1 MSHTSGT
8 TKSSPASWKLVLALA
23 IVYISWGTTY
33 FAIKE
38 GVKTLPPALFAGPR
52 LAVAGAVLL
61 GWLLLRGESLRLTWA
76 ELGRLSLSAAAMF
89 LGGNWLITVG
99 EKTVDSGVAS
109 VLVATTPLFMAVLE
123 LLCPWGERLT
133 WKGWVG
139 LLAGLV
145 GVVILLGPKL
155 EQPSSLIEDLGPAL
169 VLGSA
174 FCWALG
180 SLILRYGRQRT
191 SVFVAAGYQMLVGGL
206 GLTAL
211 GVALGEVQQLTP
223 DALTP
228 GAITAFFYLLVVGS
242 LLGFVAYAWLLA
254 NVSAAMAGT
263 YAYVN
268 PIVAIFVGWLLGGEE
283 ITGAILA
290 GMAVILLG
298 VALVRGG
305 GVQPARLAG
314 LKDQCPAEP
323 PSAGQKARASPARL
337 RQAPVEAGDSLHS

>member
-1 MSHTSGT
+1 MIATHGT
-8 TKSSPASWKLVLALA
+8 QKSEPALWKLALA
-23 IVYISWGTTY
+23 FAIVYLSWGTTY

-52 LAVAGAVLL
+52 LAIAGAILL
-61 GWLLLRGESLRLTWA
+61 GWLVLRGESLRLTWS

-89 LGGNWLITVG
+89 MGGNWLITLG

-109 VLVATTPLFMAVLE
+109 VLVATTPLFMAIME

-133 WKGWVG
+133 WKGWLG
-139 LLAGLV
+139 LLSGMV

-155 EQPSSLIEDLGPAL
+155 DHPTQLLEDLGPLL

-206 GLTAL
+206 GLTAI
-211 GVALGEVQQLTP
+211 GIALGEVQQLTRE
-223 DALTP
+223 ALTVE
-228 GAITAFFYLLVVGS
+228 AVTAFFYLLVVGS

-268 PIVAIFVGWLLGGEE
+268 PLVAIFVGWLLGGEE
-283 ITGAILA
+283 ITVWILT
-290 GMAVILLG
+290 GMAVILGG
-298 VALVRGG
+298 VALVRSG
-305 GVQPARLAG
+305 GVRPRPARPS
-314 LKDQCPAEP
+314 DAEA
-323 PSAGQKARASPARL
+323 SADEPGQSRLPQKTKRLLDAQIKTAAS
-337 RQAPVEAGDSLHS
+337 

>member
-1 MSHTSGT
+1 MQDTNGT
-8 TKSSPASWKLVLALA
+8 TKSGPALWKLVLAFA

-52 LAVAGAVLL
+52 LAIAGFIVLAVLAV
-61 GWLLLRGESLRLTWA
+61 RGERMRLSWR
-76 ELGRLSLSAAAMF
+76 ELGRLSVSAAAMF

-109 VLVATTPLFMAVLE
+109 VLVATTPLFMALME

-133 WKGWVG
+133 WKGWLG
-139 LLAGLV
+139 LLSGLAG
-145 GVVILLGPKL
+145 VIVLLGPKL
-155 EQPSSLIEDLGPAL
+155 DHPSALLEDLGPLL

-174 FCWALG
+174 VCWALG
-180 SLILRYGRQRT
+180 SLILRHGRSET

-206 GLTAL
+206 GLTVI
-211 GVALGEVQQLTP
+211 GIALGEVEQLTAE
-223 DALTP
+223 ALTP
-228 GAITAFFYLLVVGS
+228 AAVGAFVYLLVVGS

-268 PIVAIFVGWLLGGEE
+268 PIVAILVGWLLGGEE
-283 ITGAILA
+283 ITVAILA

-298 VALVRGG
+298 VALVRSG
-305 GVQPARLAG
+305 GVEPHKPSPLPQATPAHENVTPRNL
-314 LKDQCPAEP
+314 P
-323 PSAGQKARASPARL
+323 PSQRFLSKSR
-337 RQAPVEAGDSLHS
+337 V

>member
-1 MSHTSGT
+1 MIATCGT
-8 TKSSPASWKLVLALA
+8 PKSEPALWKLVLAFA

-52 LAVAGAVLL
+52 LAIAGAILL
-61 GWLLLRGESLRLTWA
+61 GWLVLRGESLRLTWS
-76 ELGRLSLSAAAMF
+76 EVGRLSLSAAAMF
-89 LGGNWLITVG
+89 MGGNWLITLG

-109 VLVATTPLFMAVLE
+109 VLVATTPLFMALLE
-123 LLCPWGERLT
+123 RLCPWGERLT
-133 WKGWVG
+133 GKGWIG
-139 LLAGLV
+139 LLCGLG

-155 EQPSSLIEDLGPAL
+155 DHPIQLLDFPGPAL

-174 FCWALG
+174 LCWALG
-180 SLILRYGRQRT
+180 SLILRYGRQQT

-206 GLTAL
+206 GLTVI
-211 GVALGEVQQLTP
+211 GIALGEVQQLTR
-223 DALTP
+223 DALTVE
-228 GAITAFFYLLVVGS
+228 AVTAFFYLLVVGS

-283 ITGAILA
+283 ITLWILT
-290 GMAVILLG
+290 GMAVILAG

-305 GVQPARLAG
+305 GVRPRSARLG
-314 LKDQCPAEP
+314 DAEA
-323 PSAGQKARASPARL
+323 SADERAQSKTPQKTQRFLDAQIKTAS
-337 RQAPVEAGDSLHS
+337 S

>member
-1 MSHTSGT
+1 MIATCGT
-8 TKSSPASWKLVLALA
+8 PKSEPALWKLVLAFA

-52 LAVAGAVLL
+52 LAIAGAILL
-61 GWLLLRGESLRLTWA
+61 GWLMLRGESLRLTWS

-89 LGGNWLITVG
+89 MGGNWLITLG
-99 EKTVDSGVAS
+99 ERTVDSGVAS
-109 VLVATTPLFMAVLE
+109 VLVATTPLFMAMLE
-123 LLCPWGERLT
+123 LFLPYGERLT

-139 LLAGLV
+139 LLSGLA
-145 GVVILLGPKL
+145 GVVLLLGPKL
-155 EQPSSLIEDLGPAL
+155 DHPAQLLEDLGPVL

-191 SVFVAAGYQMLVGGL
+191 SAFVAAGYQMLVGGL
-206 GLTAL
+206 GLTAI
-211 GVALGEVQQLTP
+211 GIALGEVQQLTR
-223 DALTP
+223 DALTVE
-228 GAITAFFYLLVVGS
+228 AVTAFFYLLVVGS

-283 ITGAILA
+283 ITLWVLTGMGVILA
-290 GMAVILLG
+290 G
-298 VALVRGG
+298 VALVRSG
-305 GVQPARLAG
+305 GVRPRPSQLSDDESSADERTHSRMPQKTQLLHDARI
-314 LKDQCPAEP
+314 KT
-323 PSAGQKARASPARL
+323 AS
-337 RQAPVEAGDSLHS
+337 S